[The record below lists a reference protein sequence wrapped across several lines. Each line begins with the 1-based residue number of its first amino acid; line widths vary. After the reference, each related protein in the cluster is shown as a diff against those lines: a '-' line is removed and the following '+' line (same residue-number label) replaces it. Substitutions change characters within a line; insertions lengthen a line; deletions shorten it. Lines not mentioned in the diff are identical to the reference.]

1 MAVLLG
7 IDTGGTFTDAVL
19 YDDGGAGRVIAK
31 AKALTTRDDLAVG
44 IAGAIRA
51 VMTEATQEPGSV
63 ALVSISTTLAT
74 NALVE
79 GLWRPVCLI
88 FLGFDEA
95 DVARGGLAQALA
107 GDPVIVAPGGFRA
120 TGEPRAPLDLAA
132 LEARIA
138 EVENRVE
145 GFAVVSMF
153 GGRNPAHEIAVR
165 ELIAR
170 RSGLPV
176 TCGHEL
182 SAELDGPRNAL
193 TSVLNARLIGVIS
206 ALIAS
211 TRSSLDSF
219 GIDAP
224 LMIVRGDGSL
234 VSADF
239 ARRRPIETIL
249 SGPAASLVGAGQLT
263 GLKHALVSDIG
274 GTTTDIA
281 VLRDG
286 RPELSATGAQ
296 VGAHRTMIEAVAMTT
311 HGLGGDSEVRLE
323 ESGLRPALLLGP
335 RRAIPVSLL
344 AMDHAALVYDTL
356 ARQENAGR
364 PGENDGRFALPVPL
378 LEGARAGLTALE
390 GGVLA
395 RLGAAPAALDRL
407 LENRREAAAFRSLF
421 ERGMVRLSALT
432 ASDAAHVLGLH
443 TAWDVDAAR
452 RAAELFARKRDGRG
466 TPIAPDGRAIA
477 ERIIAA
483 ITRRSAE
490 VVLSAALAEDG
501 LGGVDAAT
509 SPLIA
514 AALERRG
521 AAARLDIG
529 VALPVIGLGASAPTY
544 YPAICGM
551 LGAEC
556 VVPDHADVANAVG
569 AVAGRVTLERSMTII
584 AAGTGGYRV
593 QGLEGNSDFADL
605 ARARAAATEAL
616 TAQLHADASEAGAS
630 EIELSED
637 YSEKAPSV
645 EGQKMFLEGTVT
657 LRASGRPR
665 ATTRRGG

>member
-31 AKALTTRDDLAVG
+31 AKALTTKDDLAVG
-44 IAGAIRA
+44 IAGAVRA
-51 VMTEATQEPGSV
+51 VLEQAAHPAAEV

-79 GLWRPVCLI
+79 GLWRPVCLV
-88 FLGFDEA
+88 FLGFDQA

-107 GDPVIVAPGGFRA
+107 NDPVIVAPGGFKA
-120 TGEPRAPLDLAA
+120 TGEPRAPLDLEA
-132 LEARIA
+132 LETRIA
-138 EVENRVE
+138 EVEAKVE

-153 GGRNPAHEIAVR
+153 GGRNPSHEIAVR
-165 ELIAR
+165 EMIQR
-170 RSGLPV
+170 RTGAPV
-176 TCGHEL
+176 TCGHDL

-211 TRSSLDSF
+211 TRDSLAEF

-263 GLKHALVSDIG
+263 GLREALVSDIG

-281 VLRDG
+281 VLRNG
-286 RPELSATGAQ
+286 RPELSASGAR
-296 VGAHRTMIEAVAMTT
+296 VGGHRTMIEAVAMTT
-311 HGLGGDSEVRLE
+311 HGLGGDSEVWLE
-323 ESGLRPALLLGP
+323 EGGLKPRLHLGP

-344 AMDHAALVYDTL
+344 AIQHPALVTETL
-356 ARQENAGR
+356 SRQSNSSR
-364 PGENDGRFALPVPL
+364 PGENDGRFALPIPL
-378 LEGARAGLTALE
+378 MEGARAGLSSLE
-390 GGVLA
+390 SKLLE
-395 RLGAAPAALDRL
+395 RLGNAPKPLDRL
-407 LENRREAAAFRSLF
+407 LENRRETAAFRSLF

-432 ASDAAHVLGLH
+432 PSDAAHVLGLH
-443 TAWDVDAAR
+443 DGWDR
-452 RAAELFARKRDGRG
+452 EAAEMVAALFARKRDGRG
-466 TPIAPDGRAIA
+466 APIAASAKALA
-477 ERIIAA
+477 ERVIATV
-483 ITRRSAE
+483 TRRSAE

-501 LGGVDAAT
+501 LGEIDAAT
-509 SPLIA
+509 SPLIE
-514 AALERRG
+514 AALARRG
-521 AAARLDIG
+521 KTARIDIG
-529 VALPVIGLGASAPTY
+529 VALPVIGLGASASTY
-544 YPAICGM
+544 YPAICEV

-556 VVPDHADVANAVG
+556 VVPEHADVANAVG

-584 AAGTGGYRV
+584 SAGAGGYRV
-593 QGLEGNSDFADL
+593 QGLEGKTDFADL
-605 ARARAAATEAL
+605 DRARAAASAAL
-616 TAQLHADASEAGAS
+616 TSLVRADARNAGAT
-630 EIELSED
+630 EIELTSD
-637 YSEKAPSV
+637 YTEKAPTI
-645 EGQKMFLEGTVT
+645 EGQRMFLEGLVT
-657 LRASGRPR
+657 IRASGRPR
-665 ATTRRGG
+665 IATVSTR